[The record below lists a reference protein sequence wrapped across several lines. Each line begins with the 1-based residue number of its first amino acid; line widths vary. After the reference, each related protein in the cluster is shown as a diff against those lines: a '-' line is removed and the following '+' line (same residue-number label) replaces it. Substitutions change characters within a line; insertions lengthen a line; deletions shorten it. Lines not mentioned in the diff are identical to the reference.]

1 MIRLYRNDIY
11 IFDEQSGIHKCYTNE
26 DLDFLIN
33 KHFGDEIKL
42 QEDVYLYTETREYLK
57 RESRLV
63 VQGNH
68 ALPLSFWPFQNGFLN
83 IATSELIAN
92 DGNYFVLN
100 VLHCDYRPDAQCPAF
115 DRFIYSIAGGDPN
128 LINLLWQT
136 VGYLQSADVCGKVF
150 FSFIGK
156 KDTSKSLLAR
166 VLTEIIGKMPCRT

>member
-136 VGYLQSADVCGKVF
+136 VGYLLSADVCGKVF

-156 KDTSKSLLAR
+156 KDTGKSLLAR